1 MNLKNIFQLTI
12 IIIFITTDIIIDKLS
27 HQFLFLSCF
36 ILIAL
41 VEILEIYLIYYRKC
55 PNLIFSLSDKN
66 IEKSLAVYFSRQII
80 VIALVS
86 IIFFSLKYYELA
98 FKSFTI
104 TYYIIY
110 ISILLILRFF
120 IFNLIKNKR
129 LVMFFVDKN
138 ILYKNELKLVK
149 YNLDDLISIKFHL
162 GEDGFLLEFKNWKE
176 IILKNTEF
184 NESEIID
191 FIYLIHKNKN
201 NLILNETIREKITA
215 ANRGFVQVGQT

>member
-1 MNLKNIFQLTI
+1 
-12 IIIFITTDIIIDKLS
+12 
-27 HQFLFLSCF
+27 
-36 ILIAL
+36 
-41 VEILEIYLIYYRKC
+41 
-55 PNLIFSLSDKN
+55 
-66 IEKSLAVYFSRQII
+66 
-80 VIALVS
+80 
-86 IIFFSLKYYELA
+86 
-98 FKSFTI
+98 
-104 TYYIIY
+104 
-110 ISILLILRFF
+110 
-120 IFNLIKNKR
+120 
-129 LVMFFVDKN
+129 MFFVDKN